1 MTYKKKWGV
10 YVQGT
15 PANLR
20 RPVPESD
27 YLLIL
32 GAMKSNPLP
41 QDIETI
47 FASKVVKPLKKQ
59 QLPKISE
66 KQPSPEQPKHNEIR
80 DMIVEIGNI
89 QGKLQKKNTLLTT
102 SV

>member
-1 MTYKKKWGV
+1 MGSLCPRDT
-10 YVQGT
+10 
-15 PANLR
+15 ANLR

-27 YLLIL
+27 LYLLIL

-66 KQPSPEQPKHNEIR
+66 KQPSPIDAE
-80 DMIVEIGNI
+80 
-89 QGKLQKKNTLLTT
+89 T
-102 SV
+102 